1 MALHRSP
8 FSSSRRPQA
17 GTTIAFH
24 SFAGMS
30 GRRSSRSLLKAL
42 LLCQIRAPRPDLAP
56 ITRVHTRLTRH
67 GSIQRRVCYT
77 RTSKSPSGVLRKYTP
92 APCLH
97 PSSLHPSPSEPQRR
111 TRGGGKP
118 RWDPEPPVLGWRH
131 EPFTRPSASDL
142 TSPLESTDPRNWAV
156 TDYHGSSRSILKPER
171 SEQ

>member
-1 MALHRSP
+1 MCKMEVEGTWINATPIQAASEDFDL
-8 FSSSRRPQA
+8 SSQ
-17 GTTIAFH
+17 
-24 SFAGMS
+24 
-30 GRRSSRSLLKAL
+30 
-42 LLCQIRAPRPDLAP
+42 LCQIGASRPDLAP
-56 ITRVHTRLTRH
+56 ITRVHTRLARH

-156 TDYHGSSRSILKPER
+156 TDYHGPSRSILKPER